1 VARAC
6 LKASFD
12 TVAVEM
18 LDVLVQV
25 TRVGVLVCGG
35 YKEGN
40 SRPTLL
46 MLALQP
52 SLCSVSTPQ
61 FLTLQRPHSAVSYV
75 SLVSSA
81 STSWLAHARLPDRN
95 AKLESDFEV
104 TIYKGV
110 YRRRPW
116 PVVVDLSEPGL
127 LKEGRLKSVG
137 AETMYIAVDHD
148 RSLLMRSETEL
159 G

>member
-1 VARAC
+1 MARAC

-52 SLCSVSTPQ
+52 SLCSVSTPHSSLCSV
-61 FLTLQRPHSAVSYV
+61 LTLQY
-75 SLVSSA
+75 
-81 STSWLAHARLPDRN
+81 STSAW
-95 AKLESDFEV
+95 
-104 TIYKGV
+104 
-110 YRRRPW
+110 
-116 PVVVDLSEPGL
+116 
-127 LKEGRLKSVG
+127 
-137 AETMYIAVDHD
+137 
-148 RSLLMRSETEL
+148 
-159 G
+159 